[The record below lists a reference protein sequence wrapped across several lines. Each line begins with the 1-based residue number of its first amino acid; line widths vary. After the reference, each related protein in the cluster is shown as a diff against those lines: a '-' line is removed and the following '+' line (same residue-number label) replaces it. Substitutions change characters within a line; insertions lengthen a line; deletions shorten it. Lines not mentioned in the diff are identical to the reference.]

1 MSELAQRLG
10 NLDHHPLCPAS
21 IQPWQYLQY
30 FPGSLIHLQLPATR
44 FHEAAL
50 TRFAAIGEISELALA
65 IFTRDDG
72 IELAYELLA
81 GAAPVVVFLPG
92 FASDMGGT
100 KALALRAVCERTSQ
114 AMLRL
119 DYSGHGASGG
129 DFNEGSISVWT
140 ADAAAI
146 IGHAVP
152 AGAIILVGSS
162 MGGWIAL
169 LLARMFGPRVA
180 AMLLI
185 APAPDFTSAL
195 IEPNL
200 TLDDRAALAR
210 DGAFSPPS
218 EYGPP
223 MPITAKLI
231 EDGRK
236 HSLLNAPI
244 PITCPVRILQGM
256 ADPDVPWRHSLKLLE
271 MLESDDVH
279 LELLKDGD
287 HRLSRD
293 EDLLLLTRTLA
304 SLLGQNAS

>member
-1 MSELAQRLG
+1 M
-10 NLDHHPLCPAS
+10 
-21 IQPWQYLQY
+21 
-30 FPGSLIHLQLPATR
+30 
-44 FHEAAL
+44 
-50 TRFAAIGEISELALA
+50 ALA